1 MKQLLDMIGG
11 AFVYRSPDPNQGYK
25 RFYREYL
32 MSLTH
37 KQLRPLA
44 GTNSHLPKSV
54 LIDRIFADM
63 K

>member
-1 MKQLLDMIGG
+1 MKQLLDMLGRP
-11 AFVYRSPDPNQGYK
+11 FVYRSPEPNQGHE

-54 LIDRIFADM
+54 LVSRIISGM

>member
-1 MKQLLDMIGG
+1 MKQLLDMLGRP
-11 AFVYRSPDPNQGYK
+11 FVYRSPEPTKGYE

-37 KQLRPLA
+37 KQLRPIA

-54 LIDRIFADM
+54 LVDRIIADM